1 MYVYTR
7 GDGCRIRFRC
17 CLVLFGIVIK
27 LVGYECLIVVFGILV
42 RDKTIFITPG
52 TITIKCAVRLK
63 QDGHR
68 AYCVLPPLT

>member
-7 GDGCRIRFRC
+7 GDGCRCRIRFRCWC
-17 CLVLFGIVIK
+17 CLVLFGIVIN
-27 LVGYECLIVVFGILV
+27 LVGHECLIVVFGILV

-52 TITIKCAVRLK
+52 TMTINCAVRLK

-68 AYCVLPPLT
+68 A